1 MSKINSIRSGCKDV
15 FHAFLVKNATY
26 DTKLEIPCLRP
37 ENMVPEKLI
46 PFSKAIGSKEYDCWV
61 HFYEDDVAFE
71 RIWNKPN
78 KYLPILG
85 KFKGVITPDF
95 SIYRD
100 MPLVMQHW
108 NIYRSRA
115 IGHWLQENGI
125 RVIPNIRFG
134 DERTYEI
141 SCAGIEKHS
150 VVSVGSHGCMKLLS
164 ERRIF
169 KEGLNHIINNLEPKM
184 IVVYGTTPDEVF
196 NQCKVAG
203 IEIIQFDSAYMQSKK
218 AVSA

>member
-85 KFKGVITPDF
+85 KFKGVITPDL

-100 MPLVMQHW
+100 MP
-108 NIYRSRA
+108 
-115 IGHWLQENGI
+115 
-125 RVIPNIRFG
+125 
-134 DERTYEI
+134 
-141 SCAGIEKHS
+141 
-150 VVSVGSHGCMKLLS
+150 
-164 ERRIF
+164 
-169 KEGLNHIINNLEPKM
+169 
-184 IVVYGTTPDEVF
+184 
-196 NQCKVAG
+196 
-203 IEIIQFDSAYMQSKK
+203 
-218 AVSA
+218 